1 MPAELDPADPRYGIE
16 DSSPHDKAGAQARE
30 NDDAG
35 AESPLRSIHTDTFAE
50 LLKQLGISVI
60 VSTYQAGF
68 LIVLRHDGQAVNT
81 HFRRCERPMGLAA
94 SGSRLAVGAAREIV
108 QFRNMADV
116 AGRLSG
122 PRHHDA
128 CYLPRE
134 VHITGDIDI
143 HEMAWGRS
151 ATGDQWPVISEE
163 EGQAGND
170 AELWLIN
177 TRFSCLCTINRDHCF
192 VPRWRPPFVHGL
204 SPQDRCHLNG
214 LAMIDGR
221 PRYVTALGATDAASG
236 WRDNKASGGVLLD
249 VESSETI
256 AHGLSMPHSPRW
268 YDGKL
273 WLEESGDGSLGIV
286 DLASGKYQAVAHVDG
301 FTRGLDFIGPY
312 AFVGIS
318 QVRESA
324 IFSGIPITQRLTE
337 RICGVSVVDLRNGRE
352 VAFVRFQDA
361 VQEVFAVQ
369 IVPHR
374 FPEILEF
381 NDDLLKNSYALPDE
395 ALRDVSWV
403 EPRAE
408 QSNDGKESGDAGANA
423 TEPDG

>member
-1 MPAELDPADPRYGIE
+1 MPEEQPEPT
-16 DSSPHDKAGAQARE
+16 
-30 NDDAG
+30 DDQQQPT
-35 AESPLRSIHTDTFAE
+35 ESPLRSIHTDSFAQ
-50 LLKQLGISVI
+50 LLQQLGVSVI

-68 LIVLRHDGQAVNT
+68 LIVLRHDGMAVNT

-116 AGRLSG
+116 AERIEG
-122 PRHHDA
+122 PQPHDA

-143 HEMAWGRS
+143 HEMAWGRL
-151 ATGDQWPVISEE
+151 GDDVT
-163 EGQAGND
+163 D
-170 AELWLIN
+170 DELWLVN

-192 VPRWRPPFVHGL
+192 VPQWRPSFVSGL

-214 LAMIDGR
+214 MAVIEGR
-221 PRYVTALGATDAASG
+221 PKYVTALGETDKAAG
-236 WRDNKASGGVLLD
+236 WRENKARGGVLMD
-249 VESSETI
+249 VDSGEII
-256 AHGLSMPHSPRW
+256 ARGLSMPHSPRW

-273 WLEESGDGSLGIV
+273 WLEESGDGSLGTV
-286 DLASGKYQAVAHVDG
+286 DLATGKYEAIGKVDG
-301 FTRGLDFIGPY
+301 FTRGLDFVGPY

-324 IFSGIPITQRLTE
+324 IFSGIPITERLTE
-337 RICGVSVVDLRNGRE
+337 RICGVSVIDLRNGQE

-361 VQEVFAVQ
+361 VQEVFSVQ
-369 IVPHR
+369 VVPHR

-395 ALRDVSWV
+395 ALQHVSWV
-403 EPRAE
+403 DPPPERESDAQKPTDSDATNGADAP
-408 QSNDGKESGDAGANA
+408 SNE
-423 TEPDG
+423 